1 METVEIWEGQEDT
14 VLEMESNQLH
24 TEEIDIFH
32 VAMVAIAYRDE
43 MVSSTIRRQYLLHLN
58 RAWQTATT

>member
-24 TEEIDIFH
+24 TEEIYIIH
-32 VAMVAIAYRDE
+32 AAMVAIAYRDE

-58 RAWQTATT
+58 RAW